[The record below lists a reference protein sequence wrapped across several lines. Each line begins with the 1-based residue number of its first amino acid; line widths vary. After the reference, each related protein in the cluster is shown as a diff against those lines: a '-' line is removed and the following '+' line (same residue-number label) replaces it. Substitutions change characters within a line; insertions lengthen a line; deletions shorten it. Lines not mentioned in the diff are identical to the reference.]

1 MKNIVKITLV
11 FLILLLT
18 GCPEDKYPGTVLGVQ
33 NNSSSAVYFWY
44 SSDYTIHHF
53 PDISLPEAKPLYF
66 TSVAANSGAGMG
78 EDDPDWIDIYSQL
91 PDGKFTVFVFSK
103 DVVDNTPWETVRD
116 DYLILERFDVTLE
129 ELKALDYTLT
139 YSP

>member
-1 MKNIVKITLV
+1 MTKIAIGL
-11 FLILLLT
+11 LILLLI
-18 GCPEDKYPGTVLGVQ
+18 GCPDDKYPGTILGVK
-33 NNSSSAVYFWY
+33 NDSPSRIYIWHSR
-44 SSDYTIHHF
+44 DYTIHHF
-53 PDISLPEAKPLYF
+53 PDISLPEEKPLYF
-66 TSVAANSGAGMG
+66 NSIAPGNTVGSG
-78 EDDPDWIDIYSQL
+78 PEDPDWEGIFAQL
-91 PDGKFTVFVFSK
+91 PGGKFTVFVFSK